1 MFSVKGFSFWKH
13 TALLFVVR
21 VIETS
26 HHIGG
31 GGSAVWSLIV
41 PSPLPWYD
49 TVSPSWQAQAN
60 Y

>member
-26 HHIGG
+26 SHHIGG
-31 GGSAVWSLIV
+31 GGSAVWSLV
-41 PSPLPWYD
+41 LSPLPWYD